1 MNDLI
6 RHGGHRLRRHARQ
19 VWESRG
25 GGFYG
30 FVAMLTF
37 LYLEA
42 VNLLGDVAALPH
54 FRPTIGGVISWLVQ
68 NMVAALL
75 NFLWSV
81 IWPVAWISRFG
92 VNLTSAALLVGCYT
106 TYRLIR
112 PSILRLLQEPHDVV
126 ETAPQPP
133 AVKRG

>member
-1 MNDLI
+1 MNELI
-6 RHGGHRLRRHARQ
+6 RHGGQGLRRHARQ

-37 LYLEA
+37 LYLESL
-42 VNLLGDVAALPH
+42 NLLGDVAALPH
-54 FRPTIGGVISWLVQ
+54 FRPTIGGVIGWVVQ

-81 IWPVAWISRFG
+81 VWPVAWINRFG
-92 VNLTSAALLVGCYT
+92 VNAMSAAFLVGCYA

-112 PSILRLLQEPHDVV
+112 PSILRLLQEPGEVV
-126 ETAPQPP
+126 EAAPERP

>member
-1 MNDLI
+1 MNETV

-30 FVAMLTF
+30 FGAMVTF

-42 VNLLGDVAALPH
+42 VNLLGDVAALPR
-54 FRPTIGGVISWLVQ
+54 FQLSAGGVIHWFVQ
-68 NMVAALL
+68 NGVAALL

-81 IWPVAWISRFG
+81 IWPVEWISRFG
-92 VNLTSAALLVGCYT
+92 VNLTSGALLVGSYA

-112 PSILRLLQEPHDVV
+112 PSMLRLLQEPG
-126 ETAPQPP
+126 QPLPSRKRP
-133 AVKRG
+133 AVRRG